1 MLFHMSIAA
10 HDPRR
15 VASVIAEIWGGEAH
29 IFPPVMEGSWVALA
43 GDDRGTILEVYPIDT
58 VLIEGKDGA
67 DAIGIRTGH
76 VGGTP
81 THGAIATSLD
91 QDKVIAIAER
101 EGWSAKYCKR
111 GGKFGVIEMWIEGRQ
126 MIEVLTPE
134 MQREYLD
141 CVTIENWRR
150 MLASGPFPN
159 ARAEAAMEAA

>member
-15 VASVIAEIWGGEAH
+15 VASAIAEIWGGEACV
-29 IFPPVMEGSWVALA
+29 FPPVIEGSWVAMA
-43 GDDRGTILEVYPIDT
+43 GDDRGTILEIYPIDT
-58 VLIEGKDGA
+58 VLREGADGA
-67 DAIGIRTGH
+67 DAYGERTGTVVH
-76 VGGTP
+76 TP
-81 THGAIATSLD
+81 THGAIATNLD
-91 QDKVIAIAER
+91 RDAVLVIAKR

-141 CVTIENWRR
+141 CMTIANWKR

-159 ARAEAAMEAA
+159 AHAEAA

>member
-15 VASVIAEIWGGEAH
+15 VATVIAELWDGEAAV
-29 IFPPVMEGSWVALA
+29 FPPVIEGSWVAMA

-58 VLIEGKDGA
+58 VLCEGEGPAGA
-67 DAIGIRTGH
+67 FGVRTGH
-76 VGGTP
+76 IGRTP
-81 THGAIATSLD
+81 THGAIATNLN
-91 QDKVIAIAER
+91 QDKVLAIAER

-134 MQREYLD
+134 MQGEYLD
-141 CVTIENWRR
+141 CMTIENWRR
-150 MLASGPFPN
+150 MLASGPIPN
-159 ARAEAAMEAA
+159 GHAKAEQEAA

>member
-15 VASVIAEIWGGEAH
+15 VATVIAEIWGGEACV
-29 IFPPVMEGSWVALA
+29 FPPVIEGSWVAMA

-58 VLIEGKDGA
+58 VLVEGEGGA
-67 DAIGIRTGH
+67 DASGMRTGYI
-76 VGGTP
+76 GNTP
-81 THGAIATSLD
+81 THGAIATNFD
-91 QDKVIAIAER
+91 QDKILAIAER

-111 GGKFGVIEMWIEGRQ
+111 GGKFGVIELWIEGRQ

-141 CVTIENWRR
+141 CMTIANWKR

-159 ARAEAAMEAA
+159 EAAREAA

>member
-15 VASVIAEIWGGEAH
+15 VASVIAEIWGGEASV
-29 IFPPVMEGSWVALA
+29 FPPVIEGSWVAMA

-58 VLIEGKDGA
+58 VLREGEGGA
-67 DAIGIRTGH
+67 DAYGVRTGH
-76 VGGTP
+76 ISYTP
-81 THGAIATSLD
+81 THGAIATKLD
-91 QDKVIAIAER
+91 QDAVQAIAAR

-141 CVTIENWRR
+141 CMTINNWRR

-159 ARAEAAMEAA
+159 AHAA